1 MHVDM
6 NIQSLDVQ
14 EYNDKNVDEHL
25 KDEES
30 LEEDHIEGGESVGY
44 FFKK

>member
-1 MHVDM
+1 M

-30 LEEDHIEGGESVGY
+30 LEEDHIEGVRVWDTSLRNKYVG
-44 FFKK
+44 

>member
-1 MHVDM
+1 M

-14 EYNDKNVDEHL
+14 EYNDKNVDEYL

-30 LEEDHIEGGESVGY
+30 LEEDHIEGGEGVGY
-44 FFKK
+44 FFEK